1 MKKRS
6 KKRWLRKYDGKK
18 YGWFLQARD
27 LAIALIAMF
36 LLFNVFVGVSKV
48 SGNSMHPTLRNG
60 QDVFFTR
67 INFSYDRD
75 QVVFARM
82 PAGTNYVKRI
92 VAIPGDVVDI
102 RDGILYVNGEPEQ
115 TTKAVGTTL
124 PEEGIVEYP
133 YTVPED
139 CWFLVGRWL
148 IPHQANERIMKA
160 VAQRLP
166 MEEERVFMNIGKYGN
181 TSAASIGICIDEM
194 KRSGQV
200 NPGDYVLLTAFG
212 GGLTWGAIL
221 IKW

>member
-1 MKKRS
+1 MGEERETVKKRS

-27 LAIALIAMF
+27 FVLVLIALF

-48 SGNSMHPTLRNG
+48 SGNSMHPTLLYG

-92 VAIPGDVVDI
+92 VAIAGDTVEI

-133 YTVPED
+133 YVVPEG
-139 CWFLVGRWL
+139 CWFLVGDNREGSVDSRSFGALPTSSIRGKL
-148 IPHQANERIMKA
+148 IFVK
-160 VAQRLP
+160 
-166 MEEERVFMNIGKYGN
+166 
-181 TSAASIGICIDEM
+181 
-194 KRSGQV
+194 
-200 NPGDYVLLTAFG
+200 
-212 GGLTWGAIL
+212 
-221 IKW
+221 

>member
-1 MKKRS
+1 MGKEREPVKKRS

-27 LAIALIAMF
+27 FAIVLIVLF

-48 SGNSMHPTLRNG
+48 SGNSMHPTLLNG

-92 VAIPGDVVDI
+92 VAGPGDTVDI
-102 RDGILYVNGEPEQ
+102 RDGILYVNGAPEQ

-133 YTVPED
+133 YTVPEG
-139 CWFLVGRWL
+139 CWFLVGDNREGSVDSRSFGALPTSSIRGKL
-148 IPHQANERIMKA
+148 IFVK
-160 VAQRLP
+160 
-166 MEEERVFMNIGKYGN
+166 
-181 TSAASIGICIDEM
+181 
-194 KRSGQV
+194 
-200 NPGDYVLLTAFG
+200 
-212 GGLTWGAIL
+212 
-221 IKW
+221 